1 MLFITTCCFPVYWL
15 SVALRR
21 KDYGLSLLVSYSS
34 EIYFAVCLS
43 SIDYHWLSSMVVVCP
58 PQIIYVLCMSLSLF
72 PTSHSPH
79 LPLTSH
85 SSLPL
90 SPHPLTSPSPPHPL
104 SSFTDR
110 WYTTMLGKKSS
121 VKNIKAYLR
130 DKEVSQEADTFS
142 LSALR
147 GCASQCVLLGIRGD
161 VEFCL
166 FSLSLSSVMY
176 VFLSS
181 VMYVFLSSV
190 MYVFLSSVMYI
201 YHL

>member
-1 MLFITTCCFPVYWL
+1 MVYHYLFPILQRFILLFVYHPLTITGYHPWL
-15 SVALRR
+15 WSVHL
-21 KDYGLSLLVSYSS
+21 K
-34 EIYFAVCLS
+34 
-43 SIDYHWLSSMVVVCP
+43 SSMFYVCHSP
-58 PQIIYVLCMSLSLF
+58 FP

-79 LPLTSH
+79 LPLISRSLSTHFSPLSPLTS
-85 SSLPL
+85 PL
-90 SPHPLTSPSPPHPL
+90 TSPHPLTSPSPPHPL

-181 VMYVFLSSV
+181 VMY
-190 MYVFLSSVMYI
+190 I